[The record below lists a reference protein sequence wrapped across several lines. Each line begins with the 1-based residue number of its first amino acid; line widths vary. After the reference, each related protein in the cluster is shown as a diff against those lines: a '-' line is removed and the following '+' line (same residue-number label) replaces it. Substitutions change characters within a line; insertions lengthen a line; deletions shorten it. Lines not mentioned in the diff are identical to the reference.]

1 MQIHKIWIDGELVE
15 VEGNIDTLLNIKPEL
30 IRLKTYNLHQQLE
43 HLYDDIQAGLF
54 GEAAKTGKF
63 CSYVESVKAAYPKA

>member
-1 MQIHKIWIDGELVE
+1 MAINNDNITINEY
-15 VEGNIDTLLNIKPEL
+15 VEGFQQLPEL
-30 IRLKTYNLHQQLE
+30 ARLNAYKPGEQLNA
-43 HLYDDIQAGLF
+43 LYDDIQAGLF

>member
-1 MQIHKIWIDGELVE
+1 MQIHKIWINGELVE
-15 VEGNIDTLLNIKPEL
+15 VEGNVDAQLNTKPEIL
-30 IRLKTYNLHQQLE
+30 RLKTYNLHQQLE
-43 HLYDDIQAGLF
+43 HLYDDIQTGLF